1 MFKFASVSQQ
11 RQVDEL
17 FSKVIEFIFKDE
29 SVCFGNIH
37 SLIKWHLRQEEVH
50 KYCLQQTR
58 RLPNYA
64 LAIPNFLLI
73 LYTINSFS
81 FIQS

>member
-1 MFKFASVSQQ
+1 MFKFALVSQQ

-17 FSKVIEFIFKDE
+17 FSKAIEFIFKDKN
-29 SVCFGNIH
+29 VCFSNIY
-37 SLIKWHLRQEEVH
+37 SLIKWHLRQGEVH

-64 LAIPNFLLI
+64 LAIVNFLLI
-73 LYTINSFS
+73 LHTINSFS